1 MKLSKDGNVNVR
13 SINPLEKIG
22 QKSILFQ
29 AQTRSL
35 NSKSLETG
43 ISCHHHHHRR
53 RRRRHHLWAQP
64 KVKKKLLLGSQ
75 KLHVGPPPSDA
86 SFSPVTYF

>member
-1 MKLSKDGNVNVR
+1 MKLSKVGNVNVR

-53 RRRRHHLWAQP
+53 RRHRWAQP

-75 KLHVGPPPSDA
+75 KLHIGSPPSDA

>member
-1 MKLSKDGNVNVR
+1 MKLSKVGNVNVR
-13 SINPLEKIG
+13 LINPLEKIG

-43 ISCHHHHHRR
+43 ISCHHHHR
-53 RRRRHHLWAQP
+53 RRRRHHWAQP
-64 KVKKKLLLGSQ
+64 KVKKNCC
-75 KLHVGPPPSDA
+75 
-86 SFSPVTYF
+86 